1 MFYRKSIFD
10 EIMKEFE
17 SMFDNVE
24 PTYYKV
30 GPNGFYLTYT
40 SKSNVD
46 ESDNLT
52 NLKTELQTAVE
63 AQDFEKAVELRDK
76 IKSLEENS
84 EKIQKLKSKLQE
96 SIKKEDFEKAIELR
110 DEIKKLQS

>member
-1 MFYRKSIFD
+1 MFNRKSILD
-10 EIMKEFE
+10 EIFREFE
-17 SMFDNVE
+17 SMFNDVE

-30 GPNGFYLTYT
+30 GPNGFYFTYT
-40 SKSNVD
+40 TKSTENETD
-46 ESDNLT
+46 DLL

-63 AQDFEKAVELRDK
+63 TQDFEKAVELRDK

-96 SIKKEDFEKAIELR
+96 CIEKEEFEKAIELR